1 MRTAEGAGKDA
12 AARIAPI
19 VMLVQSVLDPLFTKM
34 HLIGYNMQYL

>member
-19 VMLVQSVLDPLFTKM
+19 VMLVQSVLDPLFTKV
-34 HLIGYNMQYL
+34 HLVG